1 MGACGRFPARCPM
14 STIGHNLPV
23 RVTFQF
29 LLEVRPVIELSVR
42 YSAVKLM
49 NPLPQPGQDETF
61 IRKKLALC

>member
-1 MGACGRFPARCPM
+1 M